1 MYENQQMIMQ
11 SQIND
16 LEALITDLKDKA
28 EKADIEVKAKLE
40 QEINN
45 LEAKK
50 QALKNHLS
58 ELKEKSEDKLNKIMN
73 DMSNMSER
81 IK

>member
-1 MYENQQMIMQ
+1 MYENQQMTMQ

-16 LEALITDLKDKA
+16 LEARIADLKDKA
-28 EKADIEVKAKLE
+28 EKAGIEV
-40 QEINN
+40 NN

-50 QALKNHLS
+50 QALENHLS
-58 ELKEKSEDKLNKIMN
+58 ELKEKGEDKLNKIMN
-73 DMSNMSER
+73 DMSNTSER